1 MLVWWTKRS
10 LLPSSGVMKPK
21 PFSSLNHLTV
31 PVAMHSSTAVSCCVC
46 RGSYL
51 ATVCE
56 RLHCFAGSCSGRTW
70 RTVPR
75 LAGAGPCRK
84 IPFRVFSGAHGRRC
98 RQTETVAPPRRRLML
113 AAAAGL
119 ALADASIVT
128 LALPRLLSELHA
140 TVEGV

>member
-1 MLVWWTKRS
+1 
-10 LLPSSGVMKPK
+10 MKPK

-31 PVAMHSSTAVSCCVC
+31 PVAMHSSTAVFVLRH
-46 RGSYL
+46 RGSYI

-56 RLHCFAGSCSGRTW
+56 RLHCFRRMFLRPNVAHRTTTTGGATMPGR
-70 RTVPR
+70 
-75 LAGAGPCRK
+75 
-84 IPFRVFSGAHGRRC
+84 FFSGFSQALDSRRC
-98 RQTETVAPPRRRLML
+98 RHTEAVASPRRRLLL

-140 TVEGV
+140 

>member
-31 PVAMHSSTAVSCCVC
+31 PVAMYFLHGDSSCCVC

-56 RLHCFAGSCSGRTW
+56 RLHCFRRTISPGRTR

-75 LAGAGPCRK
+75 WAGAQP
-84 IPFRVFSGAHGRRC
+84 PADDSFQAFLMPSPADGA
-98 RQTETVAPPRRRLML
+98 AKL
-113 AAAAGL
+113 
-119 ALADASIVT
+119 
-128 LALPRLLSELHA
+128 
-140 TVEGV
+140 

>member
-31 PVAMHSSTAVSCCVC
+31 PVAMYFLHGDSSCCVC
-46 RGSYL
+46 RGSYI

-56 RLHCFAGSCSGRTW
+56 RLHCFRRTISPGRTR

-75 LAGAGPCRK
+75 PAGTQPLVDDSFQ
-84 IPFRVFSGAHGRRC
+84 PFLMPPTADGA
-98 RQTETVAPPRRRLML
+98 AKLNP
-113 AAAAGL
+113 
-119 ALADASIVT
+119 
-128 LALPRLLSELHA
+128 
-140 TVEGV
+140 